1 MRTLNEQEKQRVLFI
16 VADTLG
22 YFEEEIDDDNSLKD
36 DLGMD
41 SLDQVEICMEIE
53 KEFNI
58 NIPDSELE
66 NVKTVQDLYSCVEK
80 FL

>member
-1 MRTLNEQEKQRVLFI
+1 MRTLNEQEKQRILFI

>member
-22 YFEEEIDDDNSLKD
+22 YFEEEVDDNNSLTD

-41 SLDQVEICMEIE
+41 SLDQVEICMGIE

-58 NIPDSELE
+58 NIPDSEFE